1 MMRGLLAALALGAA
15 TALGFAPF
23 SLFPVPFLTLAL
35 LLRLWAGAPSAWR
48 AAALGLA
55 WGLGFFLAGVSWV
68 YVSLH
73 DFGGMP
79 APLAALAT
87 LMFCAYLA
95 LFPALAGG
103 LFRRWHGGQANHR
116 GRDALLAASVW
127 TLAEWLRGSLF
138 TGFPWLALGYSQAP
152 PSPLA
157 GFAPLIG
164 SLGLGFLVVFAA
176 ALLASGW
183 RRAAS
188 LATVLGLLVLGFA
201 LGGAGWTE
209 PVGEPLKVS
218 LFQGNIPQ
226 DLKWNPERLPLS
238 LETYQKLAL
247 AAPAPLVVL
256 PETAIPLFFDD
267 IPRDLLRTL
276 TTNGEA
282 LMGVAVRTREGGY
295 TNGAVAIGRD
305 LSVQA
310 YSKRHLVPFGEFIPP
325 GFGWFFSLVRIP
337 MSDFTPGPPLQKP
350 LLIAGQKVAPSIC
363 YEDLFGEE
371 VLAFLPEA
379 TLLVNLSNTAWFG
392 DSLAQPQHLQIA
404 QLRALESGRPMLRA
418 TNTGMTAAIT
428 PDGRVTAALRPFT
441 SQTLQV
447 EVRGF
452 QGRTPYSLVGDRP
465 LLLLCV
471 ALLSLT
477 IRARRKSAKPS

>member
-23 SLFPVPFLTLAL
+23 GLFPVPFITLAL
-35 LLRLWAGAPSAWR
+35 LLRLWCGASTAWR
-48 AAALGLA
+48 AAALGFA

-73 DFGGMP
+73 QFGGMP

-87 LMFCAYLA
+87 LAFCIYLA

-103 LFRRWHGGQANHR
+103 LFKRWQT
-116 GRDALLAASVW
+116 GRTARDILLAAAVW
-127 TLAEWLRGSLF
+127 TLAEWLRGTLF
-138 TGFPWLALGYSQAP
+138 TGFPWLALGYSQTL

-164 SLGLGFLVVFAA
+164 SLGLSFLVALGA
-176 ALLASGW
+176 ALLALGW
-183 RRAAS
+183 RRGAPM
-188 LATVLGLLVLGFA
+188 LALTALLVFGIGLRGTA
-201 LGGAGWTE
+201 WTE

-218 LFQGNIPQ
+218 LLQGNIPQ

-267 IPRDLLRTL
+267 TPRDLLRTL

-337 MSDFTPGPPLQKP
+337 MSDFTAGPALQKP

-404 QLRALESGRPMLRA
+404 QLRALETGRPMLRA
-418 TNTGMTAAIT
+418 TNTGMTAAIA
-428 PDGRVTAALRPFT
+428 PNGQVTAALDPFT
-441 SQTLQV
+441 SQALQV

-452 QGRTPYSLVGDRP
+452 QGRTPYSLAGDRP
-465 LLLLCV
+465 LLLLCIV
-471 ALLSLT
+471 LLSWIVRT
-477 IRARRKSAKPS
+477 RRKTAKPS

>member
-1 MMRGLLAALALGAA
+1 MMRGLFAALALGAA
-15 TALGFAPF
+15 TVLGFAPF
-23 SLFPVPFLTLAL
+23 GLFPVPFITLAL
-35 LLRLWAGAPSAWR
+35 LLRLWAGASTAWR

-87 LMFCAYLA
+87 LLFCAYLA
-95 LFPALAGG
+95 LFPAIAGG
-103 LFRRWHGGQANHR
+103 LFRRWQTERTVRN
-116 GRDALLAASVW
+116 ALLAASVW

-164 SLGLGFLVVFAA
+164 SLGLGFLAVFIA
-176 ALLASGW
+176 ALLTASW
-183 RRAAS
+183 RRPAP
-188 LATVLGLLVLGFA
+188 LVTVLVLLAVGFA
-201 LGGAGWTE
+201 LRGAAWTE

-218 LFQGNIPQ
+218 LLQGNIPQ

-295 TNGAVAIGRD
+295 TNGAVVIGRD

-325 GFGWFFSLVRIP
+325 GFGWFFGLVRIP
-337 MSDFTPGPPLQKP
+337 MSDFTAGPALQKP
-350 LLIAGQKVAPSIC
+350 LLVAGQKVAPSIC

-371 VLAFLPEA
+371 VRAFLPEA

-404 QLRALESGRPMLRA
+404 QLRALEAGRPMLRA
-418 TNTGMTAAIT
+418 TNTGMTAAIA
-428 PDGRVTAALRPFT
+428 PDGRVTAALDPFT
-441 SQTLQV
+441 NQALQV

-452 QGRTPYSLVGDRP
+452 QGRTPYSIAGDRP
-465 LLLLCV
+465 VLLICVLLLYGMK
-471 ALLSLT
+471 
-477 IRARRKSAKPS
+477 RRRQQAEKPS

>member
-1 MMRGLLAALALGAA
+1 MMRGLLVALALGAA
-15 TALGFAPF
+15 TVLGFAPF
-23 SLFPVPFLTLAL
+23 GLFPIPFLTLAL
-35 LLRLWAGAPSAWR
+35 LVRQWAGATSAWR
-48 AAALGLA
+48 AALLGMA

-73 DFGGMP
+73 EFGAMP

-87 LMFCAYLA
+87 LLFCAYLA

-103 LFRRWHGGQANHR
+103 LFRRWHEGSGQCVV
-116 GRDALLAASVW
+116 RDALLAASVW

-164 SLGLGFLVVFAA
+164 SLGLGFLVFFIA

-183 RRAAS
+183 RRSVA
-188 LATVLGLLVLGFA
+188 LAPLLALLVIGFG
-201 LGGAGWTE
+201 LRGAAWTE

-218 LFQGNIPQ
+218 LLQGNIPQ

-238 LETYQKLAL
+238 LETYQTLAL
-247 AAPAPLVVL
+247 AAPAPLTVL

-267 IPRDLLRTL
+267 IPRDLLHTL
-276 TTNGEA
+276 TTHGEA

-325 GFGWFFSLVRIP
+325 GFGWFFGLVRIP
-337 MSDFTPGPPLQKP
+337 MSDFTAGPAVQKP
-350 LLIAGQKVAPSIC
+350 LLVAGQKVATSIC

-404 QLRALESGRPMLRA
+404 QLRALETGRPMLRA
-418 TNTGMTAAIT
+418 TNTGMTAAIA
-428 PDGRVTAALRPFT
+428 PNGRVTAALDPFT
-441 SQTLQV
+441 SMALQV

-452 QGRTPYSLVGDRP
+452 QGRTPYSLSGDRP

-471 ALLSLT
+471 LIVIWIT
-477 IRARRKSAKPS
+477 RRRRKAAKPS